1 VLPSP
6 VASPAISPEQFRGE
20 FSIFRDRRFINSC
33 SKGPLADAV
42 REALEEYLD
51 GWAREGS
58 DWELWGTWVEEA
70 RRTFAGLVGA
80 RPSEIGLTFGASG
93 GINSAASALDFAGSR
108 NRVVLGDLEFP
119 TMGHIWM
126 AQQARGAQVVRVSV
140 HNDDPARPYLD
151 ALDEHTLILPL
162 THVSYR
168 TGARLPV
175 KELVDAAHRVGALV
189 MLDAYQTLGTEPL
202 DVHALGVDVL
212 VTGCLKYLLGPP
224 GIGFVYVREELIER
238 LRPTISGWHAQTPE
252 AMLDVDRLDYAPDA
266 RRFQMG
272 TEAAHSLHAAVAGVR
287 RLEAVGL
294 PTIGR
299 WIAQLTGATVAGAH
313 ERGLRV
319 LTPEDPKRRGALVS
333 IGVAEPAAAVAALA
347 ARGIVTSWRGEGVRL
362 SYHYFNTLDDVTAV
376 LDALAGCA

>member
-1 VLPSP
+1 VLPSS
-6 VASPAISPEQFRGE
+6 VASPSISPEHFRTE

-42 REALEEYLD
+42 REALHEYLD
-51 GWAREGS
+51 DWGREGS
-58 DWELWGTWVEEA
+58 DWELWGRWVEEA
-70 RRTFAGLVGA
+70 RQTFARLIGA

-93 GINSAASALDFAGSR
+93 GINSIASALDFGGLR

-119 TMGHIWM
+119 TMGHIWL
-126 AQQARGAQVVRVSV
+126 AQQARGAQLVRVSV
-140 HNDDPARPYLD
+140 QNTDPARPYLD
-151 ALDEHTLILPL
+151 ALDERTLIVPL

-175 KELVDAAHRVGALV
+175 ESVVEAAHEVGALV

-224 GIGFVYVREELIER
+224 GIGFVYVREDLIER
-238 LRPTISGWHAQTPE
+238 LQPTITGWHAQTPA

-287 RLEAVGL
+287 RLEAIGL
-294 PTIGR
+294 PTIGG
-299 WIAQLTGATVAGAH
+299 WIAHLSAATVAGAR

-319 LTPEDPKRRGALVS
+319 VTPEDPARRGALVS
-333 IGVAEPAAAVAALA
+333 IGVADAAAAVAALA
-347 ARGIVTSWRGEGVRL
+347 ARGIVISWRGEGVRL
-362 SYHYFNTLDDVTAV
+362 SYHYFNTLEDVTAA
-376 LDALAGCA
+376 LDALAECA